1 MSATAISPVAMN
13 GTLPSAHPVTWG
25 VRDLG
30 VSIEGRNVLRGVSL
44 QVRSGEIVAVVG
56 GDGSGK
62 TTLLRALVGAI
73 ATSAGTVER
82 PPERALGYVSAAPG
96 GYGDLSVDENLDF
109 AARAYGVPAAE
120 RRARTDALLDR
131 ANLRAARDRLGDQLS
146 GGMRR
151 KLALAM
157 AVTHQP
163 ELLVLDEPSTGVDP
177 VGRAELWRLMTSL
190 AAEGTAIVFS
200 TTYLDE
206 AERAAHVL
214 VLADGRPLLEGTPDA
229 LLAAM
234 PGVIGASDRRP
245 EQGRSWRDGTGW
257 RTWLADGTLP
267 TGLGAVRATL
277 EDVVI
282 VAQIALE
289 ATTLKAATAP
299 GVAASSGAQA

>member
-1 MSATAISPVAMN
+1 MSGATTAAVAV
-13 GTLPSAHPVTWG
+13 PSGRQSWG
-25 VRDLG
+25 VRELG
-30 VSIEGRNVLRGVSL
+30 VSIEGHRALSGVSL
-44 QVRSGEIVAVVG
+44 EVRPGEIVAVVG

-73 ATSAGTVER
+73 GISAGEVER

-109 AARAYGVPAAE
+109 AVCAYGVPAGL
-120 RRARTDALLDR
+120 RKQRKDALLER
-131 ANLRAARDRLGDQLS
+131 AGLTAARDRLGEQLS

-190 AAEGTAIVFS
+190 AADGTAVVFS

-206 AERAAHVL
+206 AERAARVL
-214 VLADGRPLLEGTPDA
+214 VLADGRTLLEGTPDA
-229 LLAAM
+229 LLGAM
-234 PGVIGASDRRP
+234 PGVIGASDQRP
-245 EQGRSWRDGTGW
+245 EHGRAWRNGSGW

-267 TGLGAVRATL
+267 GGLQPVRATL
-277 EDVVI
+277 EDAVI
-282 VAQIALE
+282 VAQIGLE
-289 ATTLKAATAP
+289 TAARTA
-299 GVAASSGAQA
+299 AAPIGAAA